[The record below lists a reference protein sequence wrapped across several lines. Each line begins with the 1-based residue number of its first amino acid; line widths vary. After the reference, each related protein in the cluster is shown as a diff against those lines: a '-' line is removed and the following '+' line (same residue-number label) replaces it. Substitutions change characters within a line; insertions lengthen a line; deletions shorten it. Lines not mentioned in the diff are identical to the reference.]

1 MSKKIAICAGHGLA
15 TYGTNVY
22 DPGAIGNG
30 FQEYELVREIA
41 KYAAEYLGSYDCTVD
56 LINYNKDKSLNDRI
70 NYCNAN
76 GYDFVAEVH
85 MNSFTSSTAT
95 GTEAYYNDQT
105 GRKVADAVCKQLSSA
120 LGVVQ
125 RSNGVD
131 DGGDKATT
139 YFGIV
144 CRTKMPAILIETCYI
159 SNPTDVSKVN
169 TASKRKV
176 AGEAIAKGIVTGL
189 ELKQKTGTAAAP
201 VDEKV
206 TKYYIQTGAFGQ
218 KSNADKMRV
227 ALAAKKFSTTVFKL
241 DGKYLTCVGP
251 YTTKKEAESART
263 LVINAGYA
271 GSYVR
276 AFKVKN

>member
-15 TYGTNVY
+15 TYGNNVY

-30 FQEYELVREIA
+30 FQEYNLVREIA
-41 KYAAEYLGSYDCTVD
+41 KYAVNYLSNYDCTVD

-85 MNSFTSSTAT
+85 MNSFTSPTAT

-105 GRKVADAVCKQLSSA
+105 GRRVADAVCKQLSTT

-169 TASKRKV
+169 TDAKRKA
-176 AGEAIAKGIVTGL
+176 AGEAIAKGIITGL
-189 ELKQKTGTAAAP
+189 GLKPKSGATTITA
-201 VDEKV
+201 DEKV
-206 TKYYIQTGAFGQ
+206 TKYYIQVGAYSI
-218 KSNADKMRV
+218 KANADKMKS
-227 ALAAKKFSTTVFKL
+227 LLISKKFSSVVFKL

-251 YTTKKEAESART
+251 YATKKEAESSRV

-276 AFKVKN
+276 AFKVKK